1 MTSRRPRLGFVG
13 LGWIGAMRLEAV
25 AGQAGVAGTGGA
37 GGAEVVAIC
46 DASPGR
52 LESTARNHAG
62 AACFQSYEDM
72 MSRAAG
78 LRLDG
83 VVIATPNALH
93 APQALAALDR
103 GLAVFCQQPLALDA
117 GSARSLV
124 DAARQAGRRLAVDD
138 SWRFT
143 AGARCLRE
151 LIAGGSLG
159 RVLFLDAAFHNAFG
173 PDKPWC
179 FDPELSG
186 GGALIDQGV
195 PLIDLA
201 FWLLGEP
208 EVRSVVGST
217 GSVGSVGNGTVEDF
231 ASARIELAGGAV
243 MSLAASWHAHA
254 GQDCV
259 IRSQVFGTAGGA
271 DLHNV
276 AGSFYDFELARF
288 DGSGTTIET
297 RESRGWINQAV
308 LHWVERLG
316 VDPGFDPAVER
327 SVAVSAVVD
336 AVYRAVYR
344 S

>member
-1 MTSRRPRLGFVG
+1 MTARRPRLGFVG

-25 AGQAGVAGTGGA
+25 AGRTGRS
-37 GGAEVVAIC
+37 GAEVVAIC
-46 DASPGR
+46 DVSPGR
-52 LESTARNHAG
+52 LESTARNYAG
-62 AACFQSYEDM
+62 AACFQEYDEM
-72 MSRAAG
+72 LSRAAS

-93 APQALAALDR
+93 APQALAAR
-103 GLAVFCQQPLALDA
+103 GQGLAVFCQPPLALDA
-117 GSARSLV
+117 GAARSLV
-124 DAARQAGRRLAVDD
+124 GAARQAGRRLAVDD
-138 SWRFT
+138 AYRFT
-143 AGARCLRE
+143 EGARCLRE

-159 RVLFLDAAFHNAFG
+159 RVFFLDAAFHNAYG

-179 FDPELSG
+179 FDPALSG

-201 FWLLGEP
+201 FWLLGDP
-208 EVRSVVGST
+208 EVLAVDGST
-217 GSVGSVGNGTVEDF
+217 FRASLDQDAPQGAMVEDF
-231 ASARIELAGGAV
+231 AAARIEVAGGAV
-243 MSLAASWHAHA
+243 ISLAASWHAHA

-259 IRSQVFGTAGGA
+259 IRSQVFGSAGGA
-271 DLHNV
+271 DFYNV

-297 RESRGWINQAV
+297 RESRGWINRAV

-316 VDPGFDPAVER
+316 VDPGFDPAVGR

-336 AVYRAVYR
+336 AVYRAVR
-344 S
+344 R

>member
-1 MTSRRPRLGFVG
+1 MTARRPRLGFVG

-25 AGQAGVAGTGGA
+25 AGKAGVNGA

-62 AACFQSYEDM
+62 AACFQNYDDM
-72 MSRAAG
+72 LSQAAS

-93 APQALAALDR
+93 APQALAALGR

-124 DAARQAGRRLAVDD
+124 DAARQARRRLAVDD
-138 SWRFT
+138 AYRFT
-143 AGARCLRE
+143 EGARCLRE
-151 LIAGGSLG
+151 LIAGGALG
-159 RVLFLDAAFHNAFG
+159 RVLLLDAAFHNAFG

-201 FWLLGEP
+201 FWLLGDP
-208 EVRSVVGST
+208 EVRAVTGST
-217 GSVGSVGNGTVEDF
+217 LRTGAVQGAVEDF
-231 ASARIELAGGAV
+231 ASARIEMAGGTV

-259 IRSQVFGTAGGA
+259 IRSQVLGSAGGA
-271 DLHNV
+271 DFHNV

-297 RESRGWINQAV
+297 RESRGWINRAV

-336 AVYRAVYR
+336 AVYR

>member
-25 AGQAGVAGTGGA
+25 AGMS

-117 GSARSLV
+117 ATARSLV

-138 SWRFT
+138 AYRFT

-151 LIAGGSLG
+151 LIAGGALG

-195 PLIDLA
+195 HLIDLA

-208 EVRSVVGST
+208 EVRSVT
-217 GSVGSVGNGTVEDF
+217 GSLARGAAAVEDF
-231 ASARIELAGGAV
+231 ASARIEMAGGAV

-271 DLHNV
+271 DFRNV

-336 AVYRAVYR
+336 AVYRAVDR

>member
-1 MTSRRPRLGFVG
+1 MTARRPRLGFVG

-25 AGQAGVAGTGGA
+25 AGRAGRS
-37 GGAEVVAIC
+37 GAEVVAIC

-52 LESTARNHAG
+52 LESTARNYAG
-62 AACFQSYEDM
+62 AACFQDYDEM
-72 MSRAAG
+72 LSRAAV

-93 APQALAALDR
+93 APQALAALGC
-103 GLAVFCQQPLALDA
+103 GLAVFSQQPLALDA
-117 GSARSLV
+117 GTAQSLV

-138 SWRFT
+138 AYRFT
-143 AGARCLRE
+143 EGARCLRE

-159 RVLFLDAAFHNAFG
+159 RVFCLDAAFHNAFG

-201 FWLLGEP
+201 FWLLGDP
-208 EVRSVVGST
+208 EVRSVDGST
-217 GSVGSVGNGTVEDF
+217 FRAGQDTAVEDF
-231 ASARIELAGGAV
+231 AAARIEMAGGTV
-243 MSLAASWHAHA
+243 INLAASWHAHA

-259 IRSQVFGTAGGA
+259 IRSQVFGSAGGA
-271 DLHNV
+271 DFHNV

-288 DGSGTTIET
+288 DGSGITIET
-297 RESRGWINQAV
+297 RESRGWINRAV

-336 AVYRAVYR
+336 AVYR

>member
-1 MTSRRPRLGFVG
+1 MTARRPRLGFVG

-25 AGQAGVAGTGGA
+25 AGRTGRS
-37 GGAEVVAIC
+37 GAEVVAIC

-52 LESTARNHAG
+52 LESTARNYAG
-62 AACFQSYEDM
+62 AACFQDYDEM
-72 MSRAAG
+72 LSRAAA

-93 APQALAALDR
+93 APQALAALGQ

-117 GSARSLV
+117 GTARSLV
-124 DAARQAGRRLAVDD
+124 DAARQAQRRLAVDD
-138 SWRFT
+138 AYRFT
-143 AGARCLRE
+143 EGARCLRE

-159 RVLFLDAAFHNAFG
+159 RVFLLDAAFHNAYG

-179 FDPELSG
+179 FDPALSG

-195 PLIDLA
+195 PLLDLA
-201 FWLLGEP
+201 FWLLGDL
-208 EVRSVVGST
+208 EVRSVDGSAFRT
-217 GSVGSVGNGTVEDF
+217 SPGQDAAVEDF
-231 ASARIELAGGAV
+231 AAVRIAMAGGAV
-243 MSLAASWHAHA
+243 INLTASWHAHA

-259 IRSQVFGTAGGA
+259 IRSQVFGSAGGA
-271 DLHNV
+271 DFHNV

-297 RESRGWINQAV
+297 RESRGWIHRAV

-336 AVYRAVYR
+336 AVYRSR
-344 S
+344 SY

>member
-1 MTSRRPRLGFVG
+1 
-13 LGWIGAMRLEAV
+13 
-25 AGQAGVAGTGGA
+25 
-37 GGAEVVAIC
+37 
-46 DASPGR
+46 
-52 LESTARNHAG
+52 
-62 AACFQSYEDM
+62 

-117 GSARSLV
+117 GAARSLV

-138 SWRFT
+138 SYRFT

-159 RVLFLDAAFHNAFG
+159 RVLFLDSAFHNAFG

-208 EVRSVVGST
+208 EVRSVI
-217 GSVGSVGNGTVEDF
+217 GSVGSTAQGEAAVEDF
-231 ASARIELAGGAV
+231 ASVRIELAGGAV

-271 DLHNV
+271 DFRNV

-316 VDPGFDPAVER
+316 ADPGFDPAVER

-336 AVYRAVYR
+336 AVYRAAYR

>member
-1 MTSRRPRLGFVG
+1 MTGRRPRLGFVG

-25 AGQAGVAGTGGA
+25 AGMAETTGT

-62 AACFQSYEDM
+62 AACFQSYDEM
-72 MSRAAG
+72 MARAAG

-93 APQALAALDR
+93 APQALAALGH
-103 GLAVFCQQPLALDA
+103 GLAVFCQAPLALDA
-117 GSARSLV
+117 GAARSLV
-124 DAARQAGRRLAVDD
+124 DAARRAGRRLAVDD
-138 SWRFT
+138 AYRFT
-143 AGARCLRE
+143 EGARCLRK

-159 RVLFLDAAFHNAFG
+159 QVLFLDAAFHNAFG

-179 FDPELSG
+179 FDPALAG

-208 EVRSVVGST
+208 EVRSVLGST
-217 GSVGSVGNGTVEDF
+217 GSAEGAVEDF
-231 ASARIELAGGAV
+231 ASVRIELAGGAV

-259 IRSQVFGTAGGA
+259 IRCQVFGTAGGA
-271 DLHNV
+271 DFRNI

-297 RESRGWINQAV
+297 RESRGWINRAV

-316 VDPGFDPAVER
+316 EEPGFDPAVER

-336 AVYRAVYR
+336 AVYRP
-344 S
+344 